1 MNYEIKIKDKMKKYW
16 STICLFILL
25 IASNN
30 NGYSQKNQSDKLSD
44 FVIVISQNDKAILL
58 ESSKGCAW
66 KELKFETQKE
76 QGIDNFGMSND
87 YNSKKDL
94 KFYFTIVRT
103 KTEFLL
109 KAIKGTAWKELRFS
123 IKKNKKH
130 EVTQFG
136 VKAI

>member
-1 MNYEIKIKDKMKKYW
+1 MKKYF
-16 STICLFILL
+16 STIFLLILL
-25 IASNN
+25 IASNYN
-30 NGYSQKNQSDKLSD
+30 AYSQKKPTDKLSD
-44 FVIVISQNDKAILL
+44 FVIVISQNDKTIVL

-66 KELKFETQKE
+66 KELIFETQKE

-87 YNSKKDL
+87 YNAKKDL

-109 KAIKGTAWKELRFS
+109 KGIKGTAWKELRFS
-123 IKKNKKH
+123 IKNNKKY
-130 EVTQFG
+130 EVTKFG

>member
-1 MNYEIKIKDKMKKYW
+1 
-16 STICLFILL
+16 LILL

-30 NGYSQKNQSDKLSD
+30 NSYSQKNQSEKLSD

>member
-1 MNYEIKIKDKMKKYW
+1 MKKYW
-16 STICLFILL
+16 SIICLFILL

-44 FVIVISQNDKAILL
+44 FVIVISQNDKEIVL

-76 QGIDNFGMSND
+76 QGIDNFGMRND
-87 YNSKKDL
+87 YDSKKDL

-109 KAIKGTAWKELRFS
+109 KGIKGTAWKELRFS
-123 IKKNKKH
+123 IKNNKKY
-130 EVTQFG
+130 EVTKFG
-136 VKAI
+136 VKAL

>member
-1 MNYEIKIKDKMKKYW
+1 MKKYC
-16 STICLFILL
+16 STIFLLILL
-25 IASNN
+25 IASDNN
-30 NGYSQKNQSDKLSD
+30 AYSQKKPSDKLSN
-44 FVIVISQNDKAILL
+44 FVIVISQNDKAIVL

-66 KELKFETQKE
+66 KELNFETQKE

-87 YNSKKDL
+87 YNAKKDL

-109 KAIKGTAWKELRFS
+109 KGIKGTAWKELRFS
-123 IKKNKKH
+123 INNNKKY
-130 EVTQFG
+130 EVTKFG

>member
-1 MNYEIKIKDKMKKYW
+1 MKKYF
-16 STICLFILL
+16 STIFLLILL
-25 IASNN
+25 IASNYN
-30 NGYSQKNQSDKLSD
+30 AYSQKKPTDKLSD
-44 FVIVISQNDKAILL
+44 FVIVISQNDKAIVL

-66 KELKFETQKE
+66 KELIFETQKE

-87 YNSKKDL
+87 YNAKKDL

-109 KAIKGTAWKELRFS
+109 KGIKGTAWKELRFS
-123 IKKNKKH
+123 INNNTKY
-130 EVTQFG
+130 EVTKFG

>member
-1 MNYEIKIKDKMKKYW
+1 MKKYF
-16 STICLFILL
+16 STIFLLILL
-25 IASNN
+25 IASNYN
-30 NGYSQKNQSDKLSD
+30 AYSQKKPTDKLSD
-44 FVIVISQNDKAILL
+44 FVIVISQNDKAIVL

-66 KELKFETQKE
+66 KELIFETQKE

-87 YNSKKDL
+87 YNAKKDL

-109 KAIKGTAWKELRFS
+109 KGIKGTAWKELRFS
-123 IKKNKKH
+123 IKNNKKY
-130 EVTQFG
+130 EVTKFG

>member
-1 MNYEIKIKDKMKKYW
+1 MKKYF
-16 STICLFILL
+16 STIFLLILL
-25 IASNN
+25 IASNYN
-30 NGYSQKNQSDKLSD
+30 AYSQKKPTDKLSD
-44 FVIVISQNDKAILL
+44 FVIVISQNDKAIVL

-66 KELKFETQKE
+66 KELIFETQKE

-87 YNSKKDL
+87 YNAKKDL

-109 KAIKGTAWKELRFS
+109 KGIKGTAWKELRFS
-123 IKKNKKH
+123 INNNKKY
-130 EVTQFG
+130 EVTKFG

>member
-1 MNYEIKIKDKMKKYW
+1 MKKYF
-16 STICLFILL
+16 STIFLLILL
-25 IASNN
+25 IASNYN
-30 NGYSQKNQSDKLSD
+30 AYSQKKPTDKLSD
-44 FVIVISQNDKAILL
+44 FVIVISQNDKAIVL

-66 KELKFETQKE
+66 KELIFETQKE

-87 YNSKKDL
+87 YNAKKDL

-109 KAIKGTAWKELRFS
+109 KGIKGTAWKELRFS
-123 IKKNKKH
+123 IKNNKKF
-130 EVTQFG
+130 EVTKFG